1 MYRDDKKDLKNR
13 SVDRRMRMGK
23 LSVLIADNDGR
34 AADLVKR
41 ALFNFGFRR
50 IDIARDGD
58 EAMHMLRARQ
68 YHLLISEAR
77 LKTLHGRSLIKKIRA
92 TKNDKVLKRDLPII
106 MLTADADSEDV
117 RAARDA
123 GINEFVRK
131 PFSARTLADRII
143 AVIDSPRIFVEASSF
158 SGPCRRRKQPLPPD
172 TGERRKPPPMTAKR
186 VVTDT
191 MLPIFTD
198 EDMKPPMPKPS
209 LLIEANLDMKKE
221 IGMDISAADIITPEV
236 VAEAQ
241 AEIQSMETE
250 FISWARDDIS
260 QLEQAFTALS
270 ANNADSKAHYHM
282 LSTAYAI
289 KSQAGIFGYELG
301 TEVAGMLVSYL
312 TQHSEID
319 PNNLIVIRKHIDTI
333 NAIFNQKIKETG
345 QDIAKEF
352 VLSLMQ
358 LIEKLG

>member
-1 MYRDDKKDLKNR
+1 MYRDDKKDSKNR
-13 SVDRRMRMGK
+13 ALDRRMRMGK

-50 IDIARDGD
+50 IDIAKDGD
-58 EAMHMLRARQ
+58 EAMNVLRARA
-68 YHLLISEAR
+68 YHLLITEAR

-92 TKNDKVLKRDLPII
+92 TKNDKVLKRDIAII

-143 AVIDSPRIFVEASSF
+143 AVIDSPRIFVDSVSF

-172 TGERRKPPPMTAKR
+172 TGERRKPPPMVAKR

-198 EDMKPPMPKPS
+198 EDMKPPIPKPS
-209 LLIEANLDMKKE
+209 VLVEANLDMKKE
-221 IGMDISAADIITPEV
+221 IGFDISAAEIITDEV

-241 AEIQSMETE
+241 ADIESVEND
-250 FISWARDDIS
+250 FVAWARDDIA
-260 QLEQAFTALS
+260 QLEASFAALS
-270 ANNADSKAHYHM
+270 KNHADSKAHYHM

-319 PNNLIVIRKHIDTI
+319 ENNLVVIRKHIDTI
-333 NAIFNQKIKETG
+333 NAIFTQKIKETG
-345 QDIAKEF
+345 QSIAKEF